1 MKMAKAPK
9 EHVERLI
16 RWMQFNDEL
25 CRLNPLN
32 KFEWNVFIEDW
43 GDDER
48 FQPIIHHCVDDYG
61 FNWEYYWDYYEREI
75 AHIHMR
81 ILLGYE
87 ILVDNVC
94 DPDLDYLDYKKD
106 LKQLIEEGK
115 NEQ

>member
-1 MKMAKAPK
+1 MKMAKAPQ

-25 CRLNPLN
+25 SQFNPLN

-43 GDDER
+43 GDDKR

-61 FNWEYYWDYYEREI
+61 FNWEYYWDYYQREI

-81 ILLGYE
+81 ILFGYE

-94 DPDLDYLDYKKD
+94 DPDLDYLDYNKELKD
-106 LKQLIEEGK
+106 LIQGGNK
-115 NEQ
+115 